1 MGRSIFGGIL
11 ILIALLIV
19 TAYLTLFTVHQT
31 QQALVLQFGQTKR
44 IISEPGLH
52 WKIPFIQNVVMLDK
66 RILALDSPAQEV
78 IASDQKRLVVDAFA
92 RYRINDPLRF
102 FQSAGTIGV
111 ANSRLATV
119 LNSAVRRVLG
129 EASFEAV
136 VRDDRP
142 QLMQQILGQMQVEA
156 ATFGIEVVDVR
167 IRRADLPEANSQA
180 IYSRMQTARQ
190 QEAAEIR
197 AQGEEAARRIR
208 SRADRDVT
216 VLVAEATQESEQI
229 RGQGDAQRA
238 SIFAQ
243 AFNQDPDFFHFYR
256 SMQAYSAGLA
266 SDDTRLVLSPNSDFF
281 RFFRDPTGTSPSSN
295 PAVPPAPAV
304 PGQ

>member
-1 MGRSIFGGIL
+1 MGRSIFGGVL
-11 ILIALLIV
+11 ILIALAIV
-19 TAYLTLFTVHQT
+19 TAYLTLFTVYQT

-92 RYRINDPLRF
+92 RYRISDPLRF

-142 QLMQQILGQMQVEA
+142 
-156 ATFGIEVVDVR
+156 
-167 IRRADLPEANSQA
+167 
-180 IYSRMQTARQ
+180 
-190 QEAAEIR
+190 
-197 AQGEEAARRIR
+197 
-208 SRADRDVT
+208 
-216 VLVAEATQESEQI
+216 
-229 RGQGDAQRA
+229 
-238 SIFAQ
+238 
-243 AFNQDPDFFHFYR
+243 
-256 SMQAYSAGLA
+256 
-266 SDDTRLVLSPNSDFF
+266 
-281 RFFRDPTGTSPSSN
+281 
-295 PAVPPAPAV
+295 
-304 PGQ
+304 

>member
-1 MGRSIFGGIL
+1 MGRSIFGGVL
-11 ILIALLIV
+11 ILIALAIV
-19 TAYLTLFTVHQT
+19 TAYLTLFTVYQT

-142 QLMQQILGQMQVEA
+142 ELMQQILGQMQVEA

-180 IYSRMQTARQ
+180 IFSRMQTARQ
-190 QEAAEIR
+190 EEAAEIR

-216 VLVAEATQESEQI
+216 VLVAEATRESEQI
-229 RGQGDAQRA
+229 RGQGDGQRA
-238 SIFAQ
+238 SIFAS
-243 AFNQDPDFFHFYR
+243 AFQRDPDFFNFYR
-256 SMQAYSAGLA
+256 SMQAYAASLA

-281 RFFRDPTGTSPSSN
+281 RFFRDPSGTSASSN
-295 PAVPPAPAV
+295 PPIPPT
-304 PGQ
+304 GQ

>member
-1 MGRSIFGGIL
+1 MGRSVFGGVL
-11 ILIALLIV
+11 ILIAVAIV
-19 TAYLTLFTVHQT
+19 TAYFTLFTVYQT

-102 FQSAGTIGV
+102 FQSVGTIGV
-111 ANSRLATV
+111 ANSRLATI
-119 LNSAVRRVLG
+119 LNSSVRRVLG

-142 QLMQQILGQMQVEA
+142 ELMQQILGQLGVEA
-156 ATFGIEVVDVR
+156 ATFGIQVVDVR

-197 AQGEEAARRIR
+197 AEGEEAARRIR

-216 VLVAEATQESEQI
+216 VLVAQANQESEQI

-238 SIFAQ
+238 NIFAQ
-243 AFNQDPDFFHFYR
+243 AFNQDPDFFQFYR
-256 SMQAYSAGLA
+256 SMQAYAAGLA

-281 RFFRDPTGTSPSSN
+281 RFFRDPTGAGPAGGAAPS
-295 PAVPPAPAV
+295 PAP
-304 PGQ
+304 GQ

>member
-11 ILIALLIV
+11 ILIALAII
-19 TAYLTLFTVHQT
+19 TAYFTLFTVHQT

-52 WKIPFIQNVVMLDK
+52 WKIPFIQNVVLLDK

-78 IASDQKRLVVDAFA
+78 IAADQKRLVVDAFA
-92 RYRINDPLRF
+92 RYRISDPLRF
-102 FQSAGTIGV
+102 FQSVGSIGV
-111 ANSRLATV
+111 ANSRLATI
-119 LNSAVRRVLG
+119 LNSSVRRVLG

-142 QLMQQILGQMQVEA
+142 ELMQQILGQLGVEA

-197 AQGEEAARRIR
+197 AEGEEAARRIR

-216 VLVAEATQESEQI
+216 VLLAEANRESEQI

-238 SIFAQ
+238 AIFAS
-243 AFNQDPDFFHFYR
+243 AFERDPDFFNFYR
-256 SMQAYSAGLA
+256 SMQAYAQGLA
-266 SDDTRLVLSPNSDFF
+266 SEDTRLVLSPNSDFF
-281 RFFRDPTGTSPSSN
+281 RFFRDPSGLGSVNGVVSAS
-295 PAVPPAPAV
+295 PAP
-304 PGQ
+304 GQ

>member
-11 ILIALLIV
+11 ILIALAIV
-19 TAYLTLFTVHQT
+19 TAYFTLFTVHQT

-52 WKIPFIQNVVMLDK
+52 WKIPFIQNVVLLDK

-78 IASDQKRLVVDAFA
+78 IAADQKRLVVDAFA
-92 RYRINDPLRF
+92 RYRISDPLRF
-102 FQSAGTIGV
+102 FQSVGSIGV
-111 ANSRLATV
+111 ANSRLATI
-119 LNSAVRRVLG
+119 LNSSVRRVLG

-142 QLMQQILGQMQVEA
+142 ELMQQILGQLGVEA

-197 AQGEEAARRIR
+197 AEGEEAARRIR

-216 VLVAEATQESEQI
+216 VLLAEANRESEQI

-238 SIFAQ
+238 AIFAS
-243 AFNQDPDFFHFYR
+243 AFERDPDFFNFYR
-256 SMQAYSAGLA
+256 SMQAYAQGLA
-266 SDDTRLVLSPNSDFF
+266 SEDTRLVLSPNSDFF
-281 RFFRDPTGTSPSSN
+281 RFFRDPSGLGSVNGVVSAS
-295 PAVPPAPAV
+295 PAP
-304 PGQ
+304 GQ